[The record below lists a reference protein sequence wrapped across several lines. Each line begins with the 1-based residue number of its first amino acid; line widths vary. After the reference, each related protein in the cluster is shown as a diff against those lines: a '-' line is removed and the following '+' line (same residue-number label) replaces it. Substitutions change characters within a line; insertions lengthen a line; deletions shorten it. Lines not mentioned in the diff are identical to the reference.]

1 MNFSFTDEE
10 NRAFRVLNERREKP
24 LSEKDLKVELQ
35 FATQTKYS
43 QTGRIDTA
51 AQRVDLQTG
60 TIQARAVFPNPDNVL
75 LPGQFVR
82 VRLIGI
88 TLPDAIVVPQQAV
101 SQGPQGPL
109 IYVLGENDVAQARP
123 IRLGPEL
130 AAGWVVRE
138 GLKGGERVIVDGVIR
153 VRPGQPV
160 RPVHMDPPVVQT
172 TGTPSA
178 PTAGARP

>member
-1 MNFSFTDEE
+1 
-10 NRAFRVLNERREKP
+10 
-24 LSEKDLKVELQ
+24 
-35 FATQTKYS
+35 
-43 QTGRIDTA
+43 
-51 AQRVDLQTG
+51 
-60 TIQARAVFPNPDNVL
+60 
-75 LPGQFVR
+75 

-109 IYVLGENDVAQARP
+109 VYVLGENDIAQARP

-138 GLKGGERVIVDGVIR
+138 GLTGGERVVVDGVIR
-153 VRPGQPV
+153 VRPGQLVKPV
-160 RPVHMDPPVVQT
+160 PMDPKAAQT

-178 PTAGARP
+178 PANGVRP